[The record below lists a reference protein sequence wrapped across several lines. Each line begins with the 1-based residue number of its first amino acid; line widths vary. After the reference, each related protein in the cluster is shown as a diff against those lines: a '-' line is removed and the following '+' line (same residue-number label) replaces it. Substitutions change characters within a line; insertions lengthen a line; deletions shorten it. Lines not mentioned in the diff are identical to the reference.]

1 MEWMVWLGLFS
12 PADEPIL
19 LTVAFCTPLL
29 SSARMLG
36 FRSGVSRGKKS
47 EKSIH
52 EETEFCCYGMI
63 NTMIPCVRREGPVS
77 SHLEHVES
85 ISFAYVFLK

>member
-1 MEWMVWLGLFS
+1 MLWLGLFS

-29 SSARMLG
+29 SSACVLG

-47 EKSIH
+47 DKSIH
-52 EETEFCCYGMI
+52 EETEFCCYGMKI
-63 NTMIPCVRREGPVS
+63 NTMIPCVRRKGSVS

-85 ISFAYVFLK
+85 ISAASGFLK